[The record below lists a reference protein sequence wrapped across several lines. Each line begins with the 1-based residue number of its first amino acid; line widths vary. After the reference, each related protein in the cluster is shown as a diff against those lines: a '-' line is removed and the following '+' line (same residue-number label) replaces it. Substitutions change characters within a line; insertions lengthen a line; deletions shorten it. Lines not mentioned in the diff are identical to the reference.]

1 MRREVPLFLVM
12 AAGWLMVAEF
22 MSANLTPLATAVRDW
37 AVILVAVTQIIGV
50 ANVGKINLEKISRRR
65 EGWPYSTVLL
75 TSLFI
80 MIVLGIGPSF
90 VRLLLGQSPPA
101 GTLAI
106 DGLRVFGMDS
116 GTLFDRIY
124 THTYVP
130 LQGTM
135 FSLLAFFIAS
145 AAYRAFK
152 IRSPEATILAVTA
165 IIVMIGRVPIG
176 EELWSGMPGL
186 TDWIMNAPQLAAKRA
201 ILIGAALGAIAT
213 GMKVILGLERNFLGE

>member
-1 MRREVPLFLVM
+1 MRREIPLFLVIL
-12 AAGWLMVAEF
+12 AGWLMVAEF
-22 MSANLTPLATAVRDW
+22 MSAQLTPAATAVRDW
-37 AVILVAVTQIIGV
+37 AVILVAITQILGA

-65 EGWPYSTVLL
+65 QGWPYSAVLL
-75 TSLFI
+75 TSLVV
-80 MIVLGIGPSF
+80 MIVLGIGPS
-90 VRLLLGQSPPA
+90 LLRIVLGQAPPA
-101 GTLAI
+101 GEAMI
-106 DGLRVFGMDS
+106 GSLRLFGMES

-124 THTYVP
+124 NYTYVP
-130 LQGTM
+130 LQSTM

-165 IIVMIGRVPIG
+165 ILVMIGRVPIG
-176 EELWSGMPGL
+176 ETLWSGMPGL

-213 GMKVILGLERNFLGE
+213 GLKVILGLERNFLGE

>member
-1 MRREVPLFLVM
+1 MRREIPLFLVI
-12 AAGWLMVAEF
+12 AAGWLMLAEF
-22 MSANLTPLATAVRDW
+22 MSAHLTPLATAVRDW

-65 EGWPYSTVLL
+65 EGWKYSFALL
-75 TSLFI
+75 GSLLV
-80 MIVLGIGPSF
+80 MIVLGIGPSL
-90 VRLLLGQSPPA
+90 VRIVLGQTPPA
-101 GTLAI
+101 GELMV
-106 DGLRVFGMDS
+106 GGFRLFGMDA
-116 GTLFDRIY
+116 GTLFDKVY
-124 THTYVP
+124 AHTYVP
-130 LQGTM
+130 LQSTM

-165 IIVMIGRVPIG
+165 ILVMIGRVPIG
-176 EELWSGMPGL
+176 ETLWSGMPGL